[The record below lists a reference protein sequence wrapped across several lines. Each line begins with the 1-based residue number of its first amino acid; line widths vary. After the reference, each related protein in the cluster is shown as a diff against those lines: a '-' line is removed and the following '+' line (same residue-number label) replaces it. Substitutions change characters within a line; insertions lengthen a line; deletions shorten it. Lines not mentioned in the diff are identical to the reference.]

1 MEVISEY
8 LKTSRLYKT
17 INFSLVVIGFLLFRP
32 IATIIDVLS
41 IIFLF
46 LIFGVLIYGGLYS
59 LNYIFDQRDKIIK
72 KQISNVFCIAVANI
86 LLGLLLIF
94 IFYKQIVTLIVLL
107 CIINILYTILIRPYS
122 LILAMILI
130 ATTGPIKVLIGTTL
144 ANGVIVNI
152 APLLISHYLSS
163 VAFHA
168 LKNYYKN
175 ILSFV
180 DMIKIVGMIIVLLII
195 LTLISILI
203 FKVYYSIIF
212 VLFTVLNTSLT
223 LKNNKYRSLSKY
235 IMHIRTR

>member
-94 IFYKQIVTLIVLL
+94 IFYKQIVALIVLL

-223 LKNNKYRSLSKY
+223 LKNNKYRRLSKY